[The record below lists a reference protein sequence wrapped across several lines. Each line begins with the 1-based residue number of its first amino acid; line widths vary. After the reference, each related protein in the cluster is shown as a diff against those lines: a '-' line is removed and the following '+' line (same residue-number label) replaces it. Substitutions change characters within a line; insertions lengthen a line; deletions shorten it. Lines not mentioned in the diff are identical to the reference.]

1 LPVRVNNSES
11 LRFLLDTGAGV
22 PFALIDKGRAQVLN
36 LEFQEKRQVGATG
49 GSTALWHIKGA
60 AFSLPGLE
68 FYSQTLGA
76 IDIAPQSVYE
86 GRVVDGILGYDF
98 IRRFVVEIDYAARTL
113 SLYDPV
119 DYKYSGRGEMIPIKL
134 EGKTP
139 QVHARITQFN
149 DIPIETDLAIDTGR
163 DDALVL
169 NNPFV
174 ETYHLLQPQRKM
186 LLEPAE
192 ESLGGTVRNRISR
205 LKRLQLGRFALRN
218 LTTVFSQDTEG
229 PMSSKNIGGFIG
241 SEILR
246 RFKITFD
253 YSRQRMT
260 LEPNAYFGQ
269 PFEYDMTGIR
279 LIAEGPDFR
288 SFKVHRIIAASPAF
302 KAGLQEGDLIVAI
315 NDQPTA
321 KLTLEEVQQMFRLD
335 GRSYRLSIKRG
346 NKVFQTK
353 IKLMRLI

>member
-1 LPVRVNNSES
+1 
-11 LRFLLDTGAGV
+11 
-22 PFALIDKGRAQVLN
+22 
-36 LEFQEKRQVGATG
+36 
-49 GSTALWHIKGA
+49 
-60 AFSLPGLE
+60 
-68 FYSQTLGA
+68 
-76 IDIAPQSVYE
+76 
-86 GRVVDGILGYDF
+86 
-98 IRRFVVEIDYAARTL
+98 
-113 SLYDPV
+113 
-119 DYKYSGRGEMIPIKL
+119 
-134 EGKTP
+134 
-139 QVHARITQFN
+139 
-149 DIPIETDLAIDTGR
+149 
-163 DDALVL
+163 
-169 NNPFV
+169 
-174 ETYHLLQPQRKM
+174 
-186 LLEPAE
+186 
-192 ESLGGTVRNRISR
+192 
-205 LKRLQLGRFALRN
+205 
-218 LTTVFSQDTEG
+218 
-229 PMSSKNIGGFIG
+229 MSSKNIGGFIG